1 MKTHEE
7 ESHLKPPQQERRRW
21 IKVDI
26 DDDLFA
32 KLHVMAAE
40 SRMRFQPYLRRCL
53 SDASP
58 YPLPR
63 KPHLGDAA

>member
-40 SRMRFQPYLRRCL
+40 SRMRFQPYLRQCL
-53 SDASP
+53 SEARR
-58 YPLPR
+58 YPVPT
-63 KPHLGDAA
+63 KNPLG